1 MTSPS
6 GPAGRTA
13 ADGAMEQGSAM
24 EQASPPL
31 AADGAELARTAPVSA
46 SSDPAVEAGQRR
58 YERGP
63 LWAVVLPPVAAL
75 VAFLWGVTTP
85 SFWRDEAATIS
96 AVQRPYPDLLSM
108 LGHVDAVHGLYY
120 SIMWPLVH
128 LFGPTEFVLRLPSV
142 LAGAVTAAVLAAVG
156 RRLISPWAGLAAGL
170 GYVLLPVTSR
180 YAQEG
185 RPYGMVIMLATIS
198 TYLLVRLVQAA
209 PEDKRRWL
217 IRYGVGLTVLGIMNI
232 FGLLMIPA
240 HAITLAVH
248 YRRRL
253 RDPQVRR
260 LALGW
265 LLTAVVAVAVASPI
279 LVFAWKEQAQIAWL
293 AVNTSSS
300 GPMTVVTLPGSV
312 LVSAAAVVVVAIA
325 LVLSLDA
332 TRDRRRAAWPAMLAE
347 VSLPWLIGPPAIL
360 FAASVVKPVYTS
372 RYILMCIPAL
382 ALIIGAAVAAL
393 GKYIGPIAAV
403 IILLAGISTQTVV
416 RMPYGHYDNIR
427 ALDHIV
433 AARQRPG
440 DVVLYANP
448 NAETFGAAY
457 SYGLGTLPNIELK
470 RGKIPSGT
478 LAGTSVSLPVLRS
491 RLRQVSRVWLVE
503 INKYVAQPQILGLN
517 GLPEGY
523 AVRGLPLRLV
533 HVWHERGDWLLLY
546 QRV

>member
-13 ADGAMEQGSAM
+13 ADGAMEQ
-24 EQASPPL
+24 ASQPL
-31 AADGAELARTAPVSA
+31 GADATDAARATPVSA
-46 SSDPAVEAGQRR
+46 GSHPAAEAGQRR
-58 YERGP
+58 YDRGP
-63 LWAVVLPPVAAL
+63 LWALALPPVAAL
-75 VAFLWGVTTP
+75 AAFLWGVTTP

-142 LAGAVTAAVLAAVG
+142 LAGAVTAAVLAAIG
-156 RRLISPWAGLAAGL
+156 RRLISPWAGLGAGL

-185 RPYGMVIMLATIS
+185 RPYGMVMMLATIS

-217 IRYGVGLTVLGIMNI
+217 FRYGVGLTLLGIMNI

-240 HAITLAVH
+240 HAITLALH
-248 YRRRL
+248 YRRSL

-260 LALGW
+260 LGLGW
-265 LLTAVVAVAVASPI
+265 LTAAIIAVVVVSPI
-279 LVFAWKEQAQIAWL
+279 LAFAWKEQAQIAWL

-300 GPMTVVTLPGSV
+300 GPMTVVTLPGSI
-312 LVSAAAVVVVAIA
+312 LVSGAAVVVVAIA
-325 LVLSLDA
+325 LVVSLDA
-332 TRDRRRAAWPAMLAE
+332 TRERRRAAWPAALAE

-382 ALIIGAAVAAL
+382 ALIIGAAAAAL
-393 GKYIGPIAAV
+393 GKYIGPLAAA
-403 IILLAGISTQTVV
+403 IILLAGMSTQMVV

-440 DVVLYANP
+440 DVVLYTNP
-448 NAETFGAAY
+448 NAETFGMAY

-470 RGKIPSGT
+470 RGRIPSGT
-478 LAGTSVSLPVLRS
+478 LAGTPVSLPVLRS

-503 INKYVAQPQILGLN
+503 INRYVAQPQMLGLS

-523 AVRGLPLRLV
+523 AVRGLPLKLV

-546 QRV
+546 QHG